1 MLMGGGT
8 RRKPCI
14 YFRGFLS
21 QGDGA
26 SFDVDCYSYARGSVA
41 RIMAHAPNDEALH
54 TIARQLAG
62 IQRRNFYRLYASAE
76 QRGFYCHE
84 HTMHID
90 VRRDDADITADA
102 EEVVSEA
109 LRDLADNDSLCTS
122 F

>member
-1 MLMGGGT
+1 
-8 RRKPCI
+8 
-14 YFRGFLS
+14 
-21 QGDGA
+21 
-26 SFDVDCYSYARGSVA
+26 
-41 RIMAHAPNDEALH
+41 MAHAPNDEALH